1 MFTCTVGLLS
11 GFGTWHGISVH
22 DPHIH
27 DPGIQYEPGIFTL
40 TQFSYTFRLRKQRK
54 RDIDKAR
61 KYYTALTA
69 LAIREQKMYILGK
82 PALPLTRNPVYL
94 DVEGIPDQD
103 FYYLIGIR
111 FKRGASYVQHSFWAN
126 NLAEEKA
133 MWSTFIE
140 AVANIDNHQLIYY
153 GNYEKVFLQRMKQRY
168 PKAIETL
175 SFLDRLIKE
184 SINVLSIIYAQ
195 IYFPT
200 YANGLK
206 DIAQYLGFQWA
217 HRSAS
222 GAQSL
227 L

>member
-1 MFTCTVGLLS
+1 L
-11 GFGTWHGISVH
+11 
-22 DPHIH
+22 
-27 DPGIQYEPGIFTL
+27 
-40 TQFSYTFRLRKQRK
+40 SYTFRLRKQRK
-54 RDIDKAR
+54 RDIDKPL

-69 LAIREQKMYILGK
+69 LAIREQKIYILGK
-82 PALPLTRNPVYL
+82 PDLPLTRNPVYL

-140 AVANIDNHQLIYY
+140 AVANIDNPQLIYY

-168 PKAIETL
+168 TKDIETL
-175 SFLDRLIKE
+175 SFVDRLIKE
-184 SINVLSIIYAQ
+184 SINVLSIIYTQ

-200 YANGLK
+200 YSNGLK
-206 DIAQYLGFQWA
+206 DIAQ
-217 HRSAS
+217 
-222 GAQSL
+222 
-227 L
+227 